1 MPSPIIEIPIKYLHI
16 INKDVLKSKS
26 PNYKTEVN
34 MSTLK
39 TTLTGYT
46 GYRGREG
53 HYAFLLHR
61 ITGLGIVLFLVI
73 HVIDIALV
81 YLSPKGFLDVIALYQ
96 TTLFGIGEIALV
108 FGVFFHGINGL
119 RIAYFDMFKPASW
132 SIETERKSTR
142 VTLIATV
149 ILWLPAT
156 FFMARNILIHNY
168 GLFGG

>member
-1 MPSPIIEIPIKYLHI
+1 MLQSL
-16 INKDVLKSKS
+16 S

-61 ITGLGIVLFLVI
+61 ITGLGTVLFLVI
-73 HVIDIALV
+73 HIIDIALV
-81 YLSPKGFLDVIALYQ
+81 YLSPKGFLDVVALYQ

-108 FGVFFHGINGL
+108 FCVFFHGINGL
-119 RIAYFDMFKPASW
+119 RIAYFDMFKPANW
-132 SIETERKSTR
+132 SIETERNSTR
-142 VTLIATV
+142 ITLIATL

>member
-1 MPSPIIEIPIKYLHI
+1 
-16 INKDVLKSKS
+16 
-26 PNYKTEVN
+26 

-39 TTLTGYT
+39 TTATGYV

-61 ITGLGIVLFLVI
+61 ITGLGTVLFLLI
-73 HVIDIALV
+73 HIIDIGLV
-81 YLSPKGFLDVIALYQ
+81 YFYPQGFEDALGVYQ

-108 FGVFFHGINGL
+108 FCVFFHGINGL
-119 RIAYFDMFKPASW
+119 RIAVTDMYKPANW
-132 SIETERKSTR
+132 SIESERKSTK
-142 VTLIATV
+142 VTLIATL

-156 FFMARNILIHNY
+156 FIMVRNILIHNF